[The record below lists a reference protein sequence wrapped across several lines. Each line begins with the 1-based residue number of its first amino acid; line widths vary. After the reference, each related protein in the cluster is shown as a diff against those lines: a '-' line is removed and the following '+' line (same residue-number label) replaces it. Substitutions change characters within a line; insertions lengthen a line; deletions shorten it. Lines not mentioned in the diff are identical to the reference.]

1 MLIRDRT
8 LGLLTVSSTSYL
20 ISISGRQQVAQV
32 WGKPIY
38 VITEVAFIPLSSQSD
53 ADNAFAQTKASL
65 SKHSGHDNKVGFSD
79 TSDDEDDDVFEDDD
93 PTRPTTPERPLA
105 SKPGTPLSA
114 GKRSTSVAED
124 VIEKKGQYGRF
135 ADRWFSKKGWS
146 IEKRRRQGMSTA
158 DDSESLHEL
167 PLQTGDPNTVPD
179 AGSGTRGGVG
189 AASSPVRQKVDDAGH
204 EATGDVVA
212 SMLPKLIK
220 TTKMM
225 LGSRS
230 FYFSYDYDITR
241 RLGDQDDRLSDMSL
255 HERVDPLVN
264 YIRTELAKDTWLM
277 WNSSSGT
284 AT

>member
-1 MLIRDRT
+1 M
-8 LGLLTVSSTSYL
+8 
-20 ISISGRQQVAQV
+20 
-32 WGKPIY
+32 
-38 VITEVAFIPLSSQSD
+38 ITEVAFIPLSSQSD
-53 ADNAFAQTKASL
+53 ADNAFAQTKASMN
-65 SKHSGHDNKVGFSD
+65 KHGDDNKAGFSD
-79 TSDDEDDDVFEDDD
+79 TSDDEDLHDTVLEDED

-105 SKPGTPLSA
+105 STPGTPRSV

-167 PLQTGDPNTVPD
+167 PLQTGDPNNFTD

-189 AASSPVRQKVDDAGH
+189 AAPSPVKHKVDDAGH
-204 EATGDVVA
+204 EATGEVVA

-225 LGSRS
+225 LGARS

-255 HERVDPLVN
+255 HKRVDPLVN
-264 YIRTELAKDTWLM
+264 YIKTDMLRIPGLCGIVLLEPPLDDAVH
-277 WNSSSGT
+277 
-284 AT
+284 